1 MGERPASGMS
11 TAVESGS
18 EAIATTGLFLNI
30 ASVIALAMSLAGFGA
45 SNAGFAVAAGVS
57 AVVTFVASLLCFR
70 AQADDRGPQ
79 TV

>member
-1 MGERPASGMS
+1 MGERPA

-30 ASVIALAMSLAGFGA
+30 ASVIALAMSLAAFGA
-45 SNAGFAVAAGVS
+45 SHAGFALGAGFAAIL
-57 AVVTFVASLLCFR
+57 AFVASILCFR

-79 TV
+79 TA